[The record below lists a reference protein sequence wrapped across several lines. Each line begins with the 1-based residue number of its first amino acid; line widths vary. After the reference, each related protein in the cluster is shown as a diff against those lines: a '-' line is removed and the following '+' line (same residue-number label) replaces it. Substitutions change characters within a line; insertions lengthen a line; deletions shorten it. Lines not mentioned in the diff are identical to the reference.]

1 LVLAIP
7 LSYGMWRTERLAQA
21 DWLALDDTVEALR
34 AASKIE
40 PEDAAY
46 HARIAVLDTSRRDEL
61 EAALRLNPRNPA
73 WWIMLAGM
81 QEQANDLAGTEKSLL
96 KADSVCQYYT
106 PRWMTAYYYYRQG
119 NRAPFTKW
127 ARASM
132 SVGAG
137 ETEPLFQMA
146 KRMGLSPEEIAK
158 EVVPEDP
165 NKVAAYIDFLLGGHE
180 PGATYQAA
188 VKLIRLGAKD
198 RRELIF
204 RVCESL
210 YESGDSGESVALW
223 NQLVKVGWIPFQELD
238 PETGKM
244 LARGSF
250 AGERTEHGFDWRYS
264 VPQGVSVSTGDSDGS
279 LRLEFS
285 GKQPADCDLVSELV
299 PLKPGRKYRLTVRY
313 RLQGVP
319 ADSGLAW
326 SVAAIP
332 TGNRLATVELGK
344 GAEASV
350 VFEMPGKAA
359 PVRLLLAYH
368 RSVGT
373 TRIEGTVWIDSVK
386 LAPL

>member
-1 LVLAIP
+1 
-7 LSYGMWRTERLAQA
+7 
-21 DWLALDDTVEALR
+21 
-34 AASKIE
+34 
-40 PEDAAY
+40 
-46 HARIAVLDTSRRDEL
+46 
-61 EAALRLNPRNPA
+61 
-73 WWIMLAGM
+73 
-81 QEQANDLAGTEKSLL
+81 
-96 KADSVCQYYT
+96 
-106 PRWMTAYYYYRQG
+106 MTAYYYYRQR
-119 NRAPFTKW
+119 NRAEFTKW

-180 PGATYQAA
+180 PGETYQAA
-188 VKLIRLGAKD
+188 AKLIRLGAKD
-198 RRELIF
+198 RRELIL

-210 YESGDSGESVALW
+210 YENGNTVEAVGLW

-238 PETGKM
+238 PEAGKL
-244 LARGSF
+244 LARANF

-264 VPQGVSVSTGDSDGS
+264 VPQGVSVSAGDADGS

-285 GKQPADCDLVSELV
+285 GKQPADCDLVSELA
-299 PLKPGRKYRLTVRY
+299 PLKHGRKYRLTVRY

-326 SVAAIP
+326 SIAEIP
-332 TGNRLATVELGK
+332 TGKRLTTAPLGK
-344 GAEASV
+344 GTEASV
-350 VFEMPGKAA
+350 VFEMPTKAV
-359 PVRLLLAYH
+359 PVRLLLAYN
-368 RSVGT
+368 RSLGT
-373 TRIEGTVWIDSVK
+373 TRIEGTAWIDSVR